1 MLHAADG
8 LARGRLLIVT
18 ERTAR
23 LDHLLREEISAIID
37 REISD
42 PRIGFVTITRV
53 DVAADLGHANV
64 WVSAIGSP
72 VERRA
77 SLHALG
83 RAMPYVRHRL
93 GGLHLKRIPR
103 LHVREDDSAERGT
116 RVMRILHELELG
128 SRDPAADEPEALP
141 TPGPA
146 RSEPLAEPA
155 RAGRAARPRQPR
167 GPLGASGSGERR
179 PRRRGSPG

>member
-1 MLHAADG
+1 M
-8 LARGRLLIVT
+8 T

-53 DVAADLGHANV
+53 DVSADLGHANV

-72 VERRA
+72 AERRE

-128 SRDPAADEPEALP
+128 SPDSATDEPEALP

-155 RAGRAARPRQPR
+155 PAERAARPRQAR
-167 GPLGASGSGERR
+167 GRVGPSGSGDRR
-179 PRRRGSPG
+179 QPRRSRA